1 MTNLLNRVKRASK
14 VNYADEVVEGGK
26 AGMKRKVMV
35 REVGSNKG
43 FRKISVDQDVTRGW
57 NLGMPTLSV
66 EVLVWVVTDLV
77 GSECRD
83 CAFDTTDFAS
93 PQRFMGISRWDK

>member
-1 MTNLLNRVKRASK
+1 
-14 VNYADEVVEGGK
+14 
-26 AGMKRKVMV
+26 
-35 REVGSNKG
+35 
-43 FRKISVDQDVTRGW
+43 
-57 NLGMPTLSV
+57 LGMPTLSV